1 VNVLSPTAE
10 ALGYLVSA
18 VCFIVALKGLSSPAT
33 ARRGNLIGAAGA
45 VLACVVVFLAEDLD
59 HMAWILLAIAI
70 GAAVGVP
77 AARRV
82 AMTQMPQLVA
92 LFNGVGGAAA
102 ALVAALE
109 LTGTVRIPGTQLELP
124 SLAAHA
130 QGRFVAFAQQGT
142 VSVTATTSTY
152 IAAAAGAFTVLVG
165 AVSFAGSCVTFAK
178 LQELMTTRPVVFPGG
193 PLLMAGTTVAAVAV
207 AVGVVVDAHDSR
219 VSPWLLVLLAVLAL
233 LLGVLFVL
241 PVGGADVPIVISLLN
256 AFTGLAVAASG
267 YVLDNV
273 LLLVAGT
280 LVGASGTILTR
291 MMAAAMGRSTAS
303 ILFGAF
309 KGGSTD
315 VAILLSYARK
325 VVIVPGY
332 GLAVAQA
339 QHTIHELVDVLE
351 KKGVQV
357 VYGIHPVAGRM
368 PGHMNVLLAE
378 ANVPYEQLKEMDEV
392 NSELPSTD
400 VALVVGANDVVNP
413 AAKTSPGSPIY
424 GMPILDVGE
433 ARAVVFLKRSMRP
446 GFSGIENELLYEP
459 DTTLLFGDAKDSLT
473 KVLQALKTL

>member
-1 VNVLSPTAE
+1 VNVLSGTVA
-10 ALGYLVSA
+10 ALGYLVAA
-18 VCFIVALKGLSSPAT
+18 VCFILALKGLSSPET
-33 ARRGNLIGAAGA
+33 ARRGNLLGAAGA
-45 VLACVVVFLAEDLD
+45 VLACVVVFLSEDFD
-59 HMAWILLAIAI
+59 HVVPILVAIAV
-70 GAAVGVP
+70 GTAVGVP

-102 ALVAALE
+102 SLVAALE
-109 LTGTVRIPGTQLELP
+109 LTGSDLVGSNGSVR
-124 SLAAHA
+124 
-130 QGRFVAFAQQGT
+130 F
-142 VSVTATTSTY
+142 
-152 IAAAAGAFTVLVG
+152 AAAAGAFTVLVG
-165 AVSFAGSCVTFAK
+165 AVSFSGSVVTFAK

-193 PLLMAGTTVAAVAV
+193 PLLFGGIVLAGVALS
-207 AVGVVVDAHDSR
+207 GVVVADPSSSAL
-219 VSPWLLVLLAVLAL
+219 PWLLVLLGLVALAV
-233 LLGVLFVL
+233 GVLFVL

-267 YVLDNV
+267 YVLDNT

-309 KGGSTD
+309 KGGSTAGSTAVSDRPVRSASAED
-315 VAILLSYARK
+315 VAILLAYAGK

-339 QHTIHELVDVLE
+339 QHTIHELADVLE
-351 KKGVQV
+351 SKGVKV
-357 VYGIHPVAGRM
+357 IYGIHPVAGRM

-378 ANVPYEQLKEMDEV
+378 ANVPYEALKEMDET
-392 NSELPSTD
+392 NSELGSTD

-413 AAKTSPGSPIY
+413 AAEDSPGSPIY
-424 GMPILDVGE
+424 GMPIIRVGD

-446 GFSGIENELLYEP
+446 GFAGIENELLHDP
-459 DTTLLFGDAKDSLT
+459 KTTMLFGDAKDTLT
-473 KVLQALKTL
+473 KVVQSLKAG